1 MKGKNKNNNKANDN
15 RKARTP
21 AMTGQNTGSE
31 VLEASE
37 GAVTNDFMQDPVPA
51 PQKGV
56 TLSDLA
62 EIDPE
67 LLTGKPS
74 EATAIP
80 DLPALPDSRNSKQ
93 VEDAPKQRD
102 IPTEINLDKNEDA
115 LAKGKKRRNAGIIFV
130 FFAVLLVAVIAVV
143 TFALDTGMD
152 ESFISPLN
160 VHGRDV
166 TSGEFSF
173 MYHYE
178 LLSEGVDLFAADTEK
193 MLSSPYLDDEN
204 FATYRDYFRYV
215 TAKDIQKIDVLYDDA
230 TSQGYVIEK
239 AHYDRANA
247 YINWLKGKADE
258 LGVSLDTYIKGVFG
272 SQVDE
277 QCIINTLARKYF
289 TEDYAEG
296 EKLIQLSATDEQAEN
311 AYSQSRNIYDLVS
324 YKVFRFTY
332 EQREQAFVDTANLKA
347 QKIIDAMGK
356 DPSKFEQCAA
366 KYFTGAAANT
376 LEQQDSML
384 IPDCRFEDIS
394 HPEFRNWLFDESRE
408 VGDATIIPD
417 EDGFPIILVFVN
429 RIRMSEKLRNCYII
443 TVNSQ
448 MTEDMIP
455 DIAATQ
461 ALAQEVYDYVE
472 DVGSCNEIEN
482 LYNDYILAG
491 GLSVLHDSQIYQA
504 KYQDVLADWI
514 FGARS
519 MGDKT
524 LLEDKGTFY
533 VVYFVSESPN
543 PEWYDRVNSFVR
555 MNNYREFMEER
566 RAEYTYEFDENG
578 LTSIRDVP

>member
-21 AMTGQNTGSE
+21 VMTGQNTGSE
-31 VLEASE
+31 VLEASD

-74 EATAIP
+74 EATVIP

-102 IPTEINLDKNEDA
+102 VPTEINLDKNEDA

-215 TAKDIQKIDVLYDDA
+215 TAKDIQKIDV
-230 TSQGYVIEK
+230 
-239 AHYDRANA
+239 
-247 YINWLKGKADE
+247 
-258 LGVSLDTYIKGVFG
+258 
-272 SQVDE
+272 
-277 QCIINTLARKYF
+277 
-289 TEDYAEG
+289 
-296 EKLIQLSATDEQAEN
+296 
-311 AYSQSRNIYDLVS
+311 
-324 YKVFRFTY
+324 
-332 EQREQAFVDTANLKA
+332 
-347 QKIIDAMGK
+347 
-356 DPSKFEQCAA
+356 P
-366 KYFTGAAANT
+366 
-376 LEQQDSML
+376 
-384 IPDCRFEDIS
+384 
-394 HPEFRNWLFDESRE
+394 
-408 VGDATIIPD
+408 
-417 EDGFPIILVFVN
+417 
-429 RIRMSEKLRNCYII
+429 
-443 TVNSQ
+443 
-448 MTEDMIP
+448 
-455 DIAATQ
+455 
-461 ALAQEVYDYVE
+461 
-472 DVGSCNEIEN
+472 
-482 LYNDYILAG
+482 
-491 GLSVLHDSQIYQA
+491 
-504 KYQDVLADWI
+504 
-514 FGARS
+514 
-519 MGDKT
+519 
-524 LLEDKGTFY
+524 
-533 VVYFVSESPN
+533 
-543 PEWYDRVNSFVR
+543 
-555 MNNYREFMEER
+555 
-566 RAEYTYEFDENG
+566 
-578 LTSIRDVP
+578 

>member
-543 PEWYDRVNSFVR
+543 PEWYDRVNSFLR
-555 MNNYREFMEER
+555 MNNYQQFITAGSE
-566 RAEYTYEFDENG
+566 EYTWTFNEDG
-578 LTSIRDVP
+578 LSQIKDVP

>member
-1 MKGKNKNNNKANDN
+1 
-15 RKARTP
+15 
-21 AMTGQNTGSE
+21 
-31 VLEASE
+31 
-37 GAVTNDFMQDPVPA
+37 
-51 PQKGV
+51 
-56 TLSDLA
+56 
-62 EIDPE
+62 
-67 LLTGKPS
+67 
-74 EATAIP
+74 
-80 DLPALPDSRNSKQ
+80 
-93 VEDAPKQRD
+93 
-102 IPTEINLDKNEDA
+102 
-115 LAKGKKRRNAGIIFV
+115 
-130 FFAVLLVAVIAVV
+130 
-143 TFALDTGMD
+143 
-152 ESFISPLN
+152 
-160 VHGRDV
+160 
-166 TSGEFSF
+166 

-543 PEWYDRVNSFVR
+543 PEWYDRVNSFIR
-555 MNNYREFMEER
+555 MNNYQQFITAGSE
-566 RAEYTYEFDENG
+566 EYTWTFNEDG
-578 LTSIRDVP
+578 LSQIKDVP

>member
-21 AMTGQNTGSE
+21 VMTGQNTGSE

-543 PEWYDRVNSFVR
+543 PEWYDRVNSFIR
-555 MNNYREFMEER
+555 MNNYQQFITAGSE
-566 RAEYTYEFDENG
+566 EYTWTFNEDG
-578 LTSIRDVP
+578 LSQIKDVP